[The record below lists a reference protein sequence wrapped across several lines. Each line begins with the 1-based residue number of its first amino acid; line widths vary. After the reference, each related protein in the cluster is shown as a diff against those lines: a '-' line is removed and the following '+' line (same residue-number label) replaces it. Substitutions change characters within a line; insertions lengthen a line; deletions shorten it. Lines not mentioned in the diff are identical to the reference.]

1 MLFSVRVSYLLAVL
15 LELSGSFRRGT
26 SLLFFYFFRRYIP
39 IISLAGYHIPDPS
52 SVSVLPVVK
61 KTVTVSTQW
70 CVPMHQVYSA
80 VLLMNRKHPAFFKV
94 PHVGAEPFRN

>member
-1 MLFSVRVSYLLAVL
+1 MLFSVHVSYLLAVL

-61 KTVTVSTQW
+61 KNCHSFYTVVCPYASSILS
-70 CVPMHQVYSA
+70 CVVD
-80 VLLMNRKHPAFFKV
+80 
-94 PHVGAEPFRN
+94 E